1 MFQFFDS
8 VYYKCCA
15 LYAKEGTDVGVSG
28 LALLAMM
35 QLFNIMTIDFIIS
48 IQLKKD
54 SLLGKVSIIIVYI
67 VLLVLDGLRY
77 NKLPNT
83 MLKERWDG
91 ESESKKAKTQLLV
104 LLYVTVST
112 ISCVGLAI
120 YIGSNRS

>member
-8 VYYKCCA
+8 VHYKCCA
-15 LYAKEGTDVGVSG
+15 PYAKEGTDAGVSG

-48 IQLKKD
+48 ILLKKD

-91 ESESKKAKTQLLV
+91 ESESKKAKRQLLV